1 MVYFFIGDFDDPIRN
16 FGCKL
21 DEPTATGPFRK
32 LVTPLGPPIHLWPIE
47 SGCFF
52 LFSKANFLKHP
63 LRWLSF
69 FQENLKPAK
78 ILKEKKH
85 QEMKPNKAAKR
96 GGTPKYS
103 QVLIKFCFDEIKKH
117 VKHHCCK
124 DLQKNP
130 KETPSR
136 MVVSWSPTHE
146 FFLVVG
152 KGRHLAWRPHWL
164 RRIPSHYAEQGSDRW
179 LGGGFEYFLFSALF
193 GEMIQFD

>member
-1 MVYFFIGDFDDPIRN
+1 MVGLTYSGLFLRWWFWWSPSDFWLQARRTNRN
-16 FGCKL
+16 WTRDSGSWSPLL
-21 DEPTATGPFRK
+21 DHRFTYWIW
-32 LVTPLGPPIHLWPIE
+32 V
-47 SGCFF
+47 FF
-52 LFSKANFLKHP
+52 LVFQGHFFKHP

-85 QEMKPNKAAKR
+85 QEMKPNSTAKR

-146 FFLVVG
+146 FF
-152 KGRHLAWRPHWL
+152 
-164 RRIPSHYAEQGSDRW
+164 
-179 LGGGFEYFLFSALF
+179 
-193 GEMIQFD
+193 